1 MIVLAFVSAFNTLDK
16 MFWRDPRPYFLTK
29 MSPLNCKDVEYG
41 NPSGHAMVTTAV
53 YLTAFYLLKKK
64 SPMYLFLQVLVYFA
78 ILVISFNRFKMGVH
92 SLDQLLNGCV
102 LGAMVCYVFTGEK
115 FQKYLEGQLSKLKE
129 GGIFKSWIMVAFG
142 VVWV

>member
-1 MIVLAFVSAFNTLDK
+1 

-53 YLTAFYLLKKK
+53 YLTAFYLLKNK

-78 ILVISFNRFKMGVH
+78 IIGISFNRFKMGVH

>member
-1 MIVLAFVSAFNTLDK
+1 